1 MERKSVTLK
10 YISTEILHTDPR
22 NKDLT
27 ALYKQIQTKGVS
39 QAWTEYIIEDF
50 NDLIMSEGPKHLLN
64 NLSEEA
70 RKRLVSYI
78 QSKK

>member
-27 ALYKQIQTKGVS
+27 ELYRQIQTKGVS

-50 NDLIMSEGPKHLLN
+50 NDLIMAEGPEHLLN

-70 RKRLVSYI
+70 KERLVSYI